1 MADAKQAKEVFTVL
15 FFCILWY
22 VVSSS
27 NNVIGKML
35 LNDFPYPMTVT
46 MVQLT
51 SITLY
56 SGPFFNMWGVRK
68 FVDISW
74 GYYIKVIVPLALG
87 KFLAS
92 VSSHISIWKVPVSYA
107 HTVKATMPL
116 FTVLLS
122 RVILAEKQTLT
133 VYLSLIP
140 IITGVAIATVTELSF
155 DMIGLISALIATMG
169 FSLQNIFSKKVL
181 HDTGVHHLRL
191 LHILGRLALIMFIP
205 VWLVVDLQNVMQH
218 PTLMS
223 GEDYRVLILLFLDG
237 VLNWL
242 QNIVA
247 FSVLSLVT
255 PLTYAV
261 ASASKRIFVIAV
273 SLFMLGN
280 PVTGTNIFG
289 MVLAIFGVLFYN
301 KAKYDARQ
309 SLKQQ
314 TILPFSQKSWQDK
327 TGHVTYPSSPEHTA
341 SEQKHAYSILNGF
354 LNGGSHTIN
363 NNTISSNTKNKS
375 SRTGKLLFV

>member
-1 MADAKQAKEVFTVL
+1 MADTKQAKEIFTVL
-15 FFCILWY
+15 FFCVLWY

-35 LNDFPYPMTVT
+35 LNDFPYPLTVT
-46 MVQLT
+46 MVQLS
-51 SITLY
+51 SITIY

-74 GYYIKVIVPLALG
+74 NYYFKVIVPLALG

-92 VSSHISIWKVPVSYA
+92 VSSHVSIWKVPVSYA

-116 FTVLLS
+116 FTVVLS
-122 RVILAEKQTLT
+122 RIILGEKQTLT
-133 VYLSLIP
+133 VYFSLVP
-140 IITGVAIATVTELSF
+140 IITGVAIATLTEISF

-191 LHILGRLALIMFIP
+191 LHILGRLALFMFLP
-205 VWLVVDLQNVMQH
+205 VWVFVDLQNVMEH
-218 PTLMS
+218 PSLVS
-223 GEDYRVLILLFLDG
+223 GENYRVLMLLFLDG

-289 MVLAIFGVLFYN
+289 MTLAIFGVLFYN

-314 TILPFSQKSWQDK
+314 TVLPFSQQSWQNK
-327 TGHVTYPSSPEHTA
+327 MGYC
-341 SEQKHAYSILNGF
+341 KM
-354 LNGGSHTIN
+354 
-363 NNTISSNTKNKS
+363 KKS
-375 SRTGKLLFV
+375 SLIPWLSSWMLSNIRAT